1 LFLYDSG
8 GLLTLTGA
16 LAALNATPGM
26 IGYGIAK
33 AAVHHLVQDL
43 AESSGGL
50 PEGCKVTA
58 ILPYVKIFLSFFFF
72 LMYNVKFLNSKYD
85 FRFLQRHN

>member
-1 LFLYDSG
+1 M
-8 GLLTLTGA
+8 TGA
-16 LAALNATPGM
+16 LAAQNATPGM

-43 AESSGGL
+43 AEPNGGL

-58 ILPYVKIFLSFFFF
+58 ILPYVFIK
-72 LMYNVKFLNSKYD
+72 
-85 FRFLQRHN
+85 H